1 MKRVYFL
8 LAAFCLLSGSLL
20 AQGKPTIKVN
30 PQKIFK
36 DTSTVKALWEKRHLS
51 PGNIKQL
58 KQLLQQQGISPQV
71 LQPVADNDLGVVY
84 TLPQDNMPM
93 LKPHTNNVEIP
104 GGAVVQPPLPQNGQ
118 MPNALNTQPYL
129 FAPVPKKNK

>member
-30 PQKIFK
+30 PQKVFK
-36 DTSTVKALWEKRHLS
+36 DTSAIKALLEKRHLS

-58 KQLLQQQGISPQV
+58 KQLLQQRGISPQV
-71 LQPVADNDLGVVY
+71 LQPVAENDLGVVY

-104 GGAVVQPPLPQNGQ
+104 GGSILQPTQPQNGH
-118 MPNALNTQPYL
+118 MPNGLNMQPYL

>member
-8 LAAFCLLSGSLL
+8 LVASCLFSGGLL
-20 AQGKPTIKVN
+20 AQGKPIIKVN
-30 PQKIFK
+30 PQKVFK
-36 DTSTVKALWEKRHLS
+36 DTSALKALLEKRNLS

-71 LQPVADNDLGVVY
+71 LQPVAENDFGTVY

-104 GGAVVQPPLPQNGQ
+104 GATVLQPAQPQNGQ
-118 MPNALNTQPYL
+118 VPNALNVQPYI
-129 FAPVPKKNK
+129 FVPVPKKNK

>member
-8 LAAFCLLSGSLL
+8 LAAGCLFSGGLL

-30 PQKIFK
+30 PQKVFK
-36 DTSTVKALWEKRHLS
+36 DTSGVKALLEKRHLS
-51 PGNIKQL
+51 PGNINQL
-58 KQLLQQQGISPQV
+58 KQLLQQRGINSV
-71 LQPVADNDLGVVY
+71 LLQPVDENHLGLVY

-104 GGAVVQPPLPQNGQ
+104 GGTVVQPPIPQNGQ
-118 MPNALNTQPYL
+118 LPNALNVQPYQ
-129 FAPVPKKNK
+129 FAPMPKKNK